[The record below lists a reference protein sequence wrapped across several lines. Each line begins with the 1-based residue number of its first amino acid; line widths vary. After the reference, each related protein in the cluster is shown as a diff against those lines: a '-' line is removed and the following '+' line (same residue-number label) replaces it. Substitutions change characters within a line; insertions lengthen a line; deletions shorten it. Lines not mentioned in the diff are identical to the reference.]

1 MKRLFTA
8 PMMVIFQTLLIALT
22 SCGTEPASWQ
32 VPENL
37 PVVVEPLLTR
47 VSGTSFE
54 AADKIGLQIRNS
66 EGVYSANQLLTY
78 SGSYFMADSFIWY
91 NNINLQASLT
101 AYYPYVAGDALPTT
115 HTVASDQSSAAAV
128 EASDLL
134 AATRSGVTPT
144 ADPVQM
150 VFSHLMSKI
159 QITLTNN
166 SDGEVTGVRLGGSR
180 TQANLELENK
190 LATVNNSVAAQ
201 DITPYT
207 LTAGSS
213 YEAIVVPQQVAFI
226 VTVSTNDGKVH
237 SHQMVSTTLAAGKLY
252 TLNLTLT
259 NIDLSATLSADI
271 EEWSSGGA
279 IAEEGSGSVS
289 NDPLT
294 GDDQQESP
302 ANTPNEL
309 SYEGVTYSIATLA
322 DDRIWMVEN
331 LRYNP
336 SVEGVY
342 EPGESLSA
350 EEYGLLYTAVAALGV
365 ESITAENKDSLEGSQ
380 GICPTGWHIPTE
392 TEVTALFAAYDN
404 IYPEELRFTTPYFWN
419 SDQSKYVELSERGCF
434 LTSTPYEVSPS
445 SYIKVATINP
455 TTGGIS
461 FENRKNPYAYPVR
474 CIKNE

>member
-259 NIDLSATLSADI
+259 NIDLNATLSADI

-289 NDPLT
+289 NDPST

-322 DDRIWMVEN
+322 DDRVWMVEN

-350 EEYGLLYTAVAALGV
+350 EEYGLLYTAVAALEGNLV
-365 ESITAENKDSLEGSQ
+365 EGAQ
-380 GICPTGWHIPTE
+380 GICPDGWHIPTQ
-392 TEVTALFAAYDN
+392 TEVSALSDAYN
-404 IYPEELRFTTPYFWN
+404 NAIPSELRFET
-419 SDQSKYVELSERGCF
+419 KYSYATNTSIYKTISGQGCF
-434 LTSTPYEVSPS
+434 LTSTIVPNTSNSKVYFAIIYTADGCVS
-445 SYIKVATINP
+445 TDD
-455 TTGGIS
+455 IS
-461 FENRKNPYAYPVR
+461 ISQNAYPVR